1 MLLYLLLISYS
12 TAMVAGQI
20 TDFGSWPGWS
30 SMRDCAKLPFGCLA
44 GCPDI
49 YNQLG
54 CHDVYCVCDHFS
66 LEFPIVSSAANNYC
80 SGNSQDVASATS
92 IFNAFCAQLRT
103 TVTGPQSPT
112 VVPTSS
118 PSLPSSTSSSSS
130 PSSSAL
136 PQATTLITT
145 SVTTQHTTSIV
156 ETSIPVISTTTLE
169 ASGTAPS

>member
-1 MLLYLLLISYS
+1 MI
-12 TAMVAGQI
+12 AGQI
-20 TDFGSWPGWS
+20 TDFGSWPGYS
-30 SMRDCAKLPFGCLA
+30 SMRDCAKLPFGCNA

-92 IFNAFCAQLRT
+92 IFNAFCAQLGT
-103 TVTGPQSPT
+103 TLTGPQSPT
-112 VVPTSS
+112 AVSTTS
-118 PSLPSSTSSSSS
+118 PSPSSTT
-130 PSSSAL
+130 P

-145 SVTTQHTTSIV
+145 SVTTQQTTSIVTQDTTSIV
-156 ETSIPVISTTTLE
+156 ETWIPVISTMTAE
-169 ASGTAPS
+169 ASGTSSS